1 MKPIDAEELFAAM
14 EQALMPMLPSA
25 PAAAPS
31 THEPPVNAAAPRYH
45 LLIAEDNP
53 INQKLAL
60 SFIGKLGHS
69 AVWPAMAPK
78 R

>member
-14 EQALMPMLPSA
+14 EQALMPMLPA
-25 PAAAPS
+25 RPQPPP
-31 THEPPVNAAAPRYH
+31 HEPPVNAAAP
-45 LLIAEDNP
+45 LIAEDNP

-69 AVWPAMAPK
+69 ADLPAMAPK

>member
-31 THEPPVNAAAPRYH
+31 THEPPVNAAAPA
-45 LLIAEDNP
+45 I
-53 INQKLAL
+53 IC
-60 SFIGKLGHS
+60 
-69 AVWPAMAPK
+69 
-78 R
+78 

>member
-25 PAAAPS
+25 PAAAP
-31 THEPPVNAAAPRYH
+31 PPTSR
-45 LLIAEDNP
+45 
-53 INQKLAL
+53 
-60 SFIGKLGHS
+60 
-69 AVWPAMAPK
+69 